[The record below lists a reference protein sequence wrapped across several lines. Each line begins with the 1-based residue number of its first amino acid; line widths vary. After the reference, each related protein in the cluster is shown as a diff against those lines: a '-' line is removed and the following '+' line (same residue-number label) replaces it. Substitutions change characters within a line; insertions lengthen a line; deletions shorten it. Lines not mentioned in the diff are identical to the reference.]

1 MGFDRNYIL
10 NAESLHWWA
19 SWCDM
24 NFLMALG
31 IAVTPAQQARGQQLI
46 LYCILHG

>member
-19 SWCDM
+19 SWCYT

-31 IAVTPAQQARGQQLI
+31 IAVTPPYQAHGQQLT
-46 LYCILHG
+46 LHCILHD